1 MLENIQDS
9 INNMNE
15 NKLFIGLMVIT
26 VTIGGRFIVD
36 ELNDNQKKMIN
47 SKVIRRVFVFCVF
60 FMATRDICTSL
71 MLTIIFALVMIS
83 LINDDND
90 KKEISKK
97 ETLLTKIS
105 HIQYELN
112 EIQKQLQVQGDST
125 ILT

>member
-60 FMATRDICTSL
+60 FMATRDIFTSL
-71 MLTIIFALVMIS
+71 MLTIVFALIMIS
-83 LINDDND
+83 LINDDDNQ
-90 KKEISKK
+90 KELSKK
-97 ETLLTKIS
+97 EKMQTKIS
-105 HIQYELN
+105 NIQYELN
-112 EIQKQLQVQGDST
+112 EIQKQLQVHGDPT